1 MTSPY
6 KHWQPK
12 NCLALASLVRLSL
25 RAAFRTPSCEHQATD
40 TARQRGTVQ
49 MQRTQVYGPKTSS
62 SILQPEAG
70 ESPMTIRPHGCT
82 RTTLRI
88 PQNTGRR
95 AAHIGLCPGSTAS
108 TLHTAPA
115 APAPYNVLTRF
126 WAARRLR
133 TSEILG
139 TLCATRRRARQF
151 VATPRPLPESPQCT
165 PHHRLQPPRCSR
177 PTARPRIPCLPA
189 QSPATS
195 ATNRRAP

>member
-1 MTSPY
+1 MRTPGDRYRSAT
-6 KHWQPK
+6 
-12 NCLALASLVRLSL
+12 LL
-25 RAAFRTPSCEHQATD
+25 RADAPHSGVRPQDVKPHSSACSRRKPYDNPPAWLHPHNAAHPLRTP
-40 TARQRGTVQ
+40 
-49 MQRTQVYGPKTSS
+49 
-62 SILQPEAG
+62 AG
-70 ESPMTIRPHGCT
+70 ERPTSGFAQA
-82 RTTLRI
+82 
-88 PQNTGRR
+88 PQRQPC
-95 AAHIGLCPGSTAS
+95 IQP
-108 TLHTAPA
+108 PA

-126 WAARRLR
+126 WAARWLR

>member
-88 PQNTGRR
+88 PSEHRQASGPHR
-95 AAHIGLCPGSTAS
+95 ALPR
-108 TLHTAPA
+108 LHSVNPA
-115 APAPYNVLTRF
+115 Y
-126 WAARRLR
+126 
-133 TSEILG
+133 
-139 TLCATRRRARQF
+139 
-151 VATPRPLPESPQCT
+151 SP
-165 PHHRLQPPRCSR
+165 LQPLR
-177 PTARPRIPCLPA
+177 RI
-189 QSPATS
+189 TS
-195 ATNRRAP
+195 